1 MKKIILFLFMFLP
14 LYVNATIYD
23 YYIEGTVLNNGDIR
37 VREMFSLKG
46 DEYNGFEREFKYGDT
61 IYTGDDIE
69 IVSIKGINSIDGF
82 ESFDSAG
89 DIFSL
94 NNNADKGDYG
104 YYTVSNTYDGK
115 VVRIYNYYK
124 KNKDF
129 YIEYIVKN
137 VAIKHN
143 DIGEVAYTLFT
154 SLREDVSN
162 IKIKFLVPNNKNI
175 IRVWNHGPLTGENS
189 IVSNE
194 EVVASVP
201 YLNAYEALDIRIV
214 FDKSVLV
221 SSKKTDSN
229 NALNSIVNE
238 ETEKADKAN
247 KEREEARIKLEQLK
261 IEIEEAI
268 DVFEKDR
275 TQKNKDYALYLVD
288 KLYGYPE
295 YDEYMNRL
303 NSMLSYEEEAK
314 LKRDKIIGNV
324 ISGLCVIYLGYGI
337 YLLIKF
343 YNKHDKEYKSSF
355 TGEYYRDFPNTYGPE
370 IVEYLTSKSVTSNS
384 FSASLLNLIY
394 KKNIGYEVIDKK
406 NYKLKVVSRDNLTDS
421 ESKLIDCIFGSKEE
435 ITLKELKKNAKND
448 YNSFR
453 TKYDA
458 WNRSVIK
465 DGESKNFF
473 EKSSKGLYIL
483 YSLLPIILVFMSYY
497 FEYINSF
504 LILIVFTFM
513 VISFVYYVA
522 ASKRTKEGNEDYS
535 KWIGL
540 KNYMKDFGRMH
551 EKELPEIILWEKYL
565 VYATIFGLAK
575 KLAKDME
582 IKVKEFSDIDST
594 DIIRF
599 NMINNMINVS
609 NTVGTTISAV
619 KRTADNAYA
628 AAHSSNSSGGGF
640 GGGFSSGGGSFGGGG
655 GGGRF

>member
-1 MKKIILFLFMFLP
+1 MKKIILFLLMFIP

-23 YYIEGTVLNNGDIR
+23 YYIEGTVLNNGDLR

-82 ESFDSAG
+82 ESFDSMG
-89 DIFSL
+89 DIFTI

-137 VAIKHN
+137 VSIKHN

-201 YLNAYEALDIRIV
+201 YLNAYETLDIRIV

-247 KEREEARIKLEQLK
+247 KEREEARK
-261 IEIEEAI
+261 
-268 DVFEKDR
+268 
-275 TQKNKDYALYLVD
+275 
-288 KLYGYPE
+288 
-295 YDEYMNRL
+295 
-303 NSMLSYEEEAK
+303 K

-324 ISGLCVIYLGYGI
+324 ISGLCVVYLGYGI
-337 YLLIKF
+337 YILIKF

-421 ESKLIDCIFGSKEE
+421 ESKLIDCIFGGKEE

-448 YNSFR
+448 YDSFR

-458 WNRSVIK
+458 WNRTVIK

-473 EKSSKGLYIL
+473 EKSSKGFYIL

-497 FEYINSF
+497 FQYINS
-504 LILIVFTFM
+504 ILLFIVFTFM
-513 VISFVYYVA
+513 VISFVYYVV

-582 IKVKEFSDIDST
+582 IKVKEFNDVDST

-619 KRTADNAYA
+619 KRTADSAYA